1 MIVAEAAIDK
11 EFKHKVAKYL
21 EGRLPTN
28 CDTCGVC
35 SSSCPVHQHV
45 PGFDPRRFIRMINLG
60 YKDELLGSTAIWYC
74 ALCNTCTVACPQD
87 VRFKQI
93 MEILHKV
100 ALAEG
105 YVPPS
110 FVDELRKI
118 EQECQ
123 AYRCEQ
129 IASRLIE
136 SNPKLHKTEVK

>member
-1 MIVAEAAIDK
+1 VAEAAINK

-21 EGRLPTN
+21 EGRLSTN

-35 SSSCPVHQHV
+35 SSSCPVHQYV
-45 PGFDPRRFIRMINLG
+45 PGFDPRKFVRMISLG

-74 ALCNTCTVACPQD
+74 ALCNTCTVVCPQD

-93 MEILHKV
+93 MEVLQKV
-100 ALAEG
+100 AIAEG

-129 IASRLIE
+129 IASRLLA
-136 SNPKLHKTEVK
+136 SSSKLKKTEVK

>member
-1 MIVAEAAIDK
+1 VGEEAIDR
-11 EFKHKVAKYL
+11 EFKHKIAEYL

-28 CDTCGVC
+28 CDTCGTC
-35 SSSCPVHQHV
+35 SSACPVHQAV

-60 YKDELLGSTAIWYC
+60 YKEELLNNTAIWYC

-93 MEILHKV
+93 MEILHKI
-100 ALAEG
+100 AIADG
-105 YVPPS
+105 YVEPS
-110 FVDELRKI
+110 FLETLKEI

-129 IASRLIE
+129 IATRLIAL
-136 SNPKLHKTEVK
+136 NPEIKKTKVE

>member
-1 MIVAEAAIDK
+1 VTEAAGIDK
-11 EFKHKVAKYL
+11 EFKYKVAKYL

-28 CDTCGVC
+28 CDTCGTC
-35 SSSCPVHQHV
+35 SAACPVHQHV
-45 PGFDPRRFIRMINLG
+45 PSFDPRKFIRMINLG
-60 YKDELLGSTAIWYC
+60 YKDELLGKTAIWYC

-93 MEILHKV
+93 MEVLHKV

-136 SNPKLHKTEVK
+136 SNPELKKSEII

>member
-1 MIVAEAAIDK
+1 VADSAIDMQ
-11 EFKHKVAKYL
+11 FKHRIAQYL

-28 CDTCGVC
+28 CDTCGTC
-35 SSSCPVHQHV
+35 SSACPVHLTV
-45 PGFDPRRFIRMINLG
+45 AEFDPRRFIRMINLG
-60 YKDELLGSTAIWYC
+60 YKDELLGNTAIWYC
-74 ALCNTCTVACPQD
+74 AMCNTCTVVCPQD

-93 MEILHKV
+93 MEILQKV

-110 FVDELRKI
+110 FVGELREI
-118 EQECQ
+118 ERQCQ

-136 SNPKLHKTEVK
+136 LNPELQKTEVT